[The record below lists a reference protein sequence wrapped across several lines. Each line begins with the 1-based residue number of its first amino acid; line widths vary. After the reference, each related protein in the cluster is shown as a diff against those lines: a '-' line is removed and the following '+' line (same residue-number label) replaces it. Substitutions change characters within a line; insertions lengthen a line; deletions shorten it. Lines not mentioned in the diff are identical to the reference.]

1 MHFHTDIPILF
12 LSFDT
17 KLFGAFRR
25 LSPSLSL
32 SPLLVLVCFM
42 PPKCK
47 STPSQNPF
55 HSGAFS
61 SDPTPSHVRFRDK
74 KAKPDFKENFSQCGI
89 HSECKS
95 FYRIFPILTF
105 PLSSTVRVRSHCVAS
120 QSLLPPWSYMSFTLI
135 CTDLILQY
143 LILLLAFKVRAS

>member
-1 MHFHTDIPILF
+1 MCCWVWIRLIPCSCIFIQTYQFCFYQLILNCLVLF
-12 LSFDT
+12 DVSLPLSFS
-17 KLFGAFRR
+17 L
-25 LSPSLSL
+25 SLSL
-32 SPLLVLVCFM
+32 SPLLVLVCSM

-47 STPSQNPF
+47 STPSQNPL

-61 SDPTPSHVRFRDK
+61 SNPTPSHVRFRDE
-74 KAKPDFKENFSQCGI
+74 KAKPDFKENFAQCGI

-120 QSLLPPWSYMSFTLI
+120 Q
-135 CTDLILQY
+135 
-143 LILLLAFKVRAS
+143 